1 MGGANRLGKPVVR
14 LLQLVLAVLAVPAM
28 VALVITGGHTLQPEP
43 SSVVIDQI
51 DQNDVGAD
59 TIPEEQPATSAITEI
74 QPSQSEPGRAEPTQ
88 AEPQSPPAPSRTI
101 DPEEVAPPPL
111 APEDLE
117 RVEPRPPLS
126 DLALAGPPKPRGRRA
141 VDDWG
146 GTKLFQPVASA
157 AGLIEANGYS
167 VAVSGIDIVR
177 QDETCSEDGKSWA
190 CGIRARTAFRSFL
203 RGRAVACKVPPEAD
217 RNLIAAECR
226 IGRLDVGQWLVEN
239 GWARAVAGG
248 PYVEA
253 GDKARADKKG
263 IFGAAP
269 DLGGLPPA
277 PMPVAAPTAS
287 QPILDAPVTE
297 MPPAGTDAT
306 PLAPQPAPAQ

>member
-1 MGGANRLGKPVVR
+1 MGGAHRLGKPVVR

-28 VALVITGGHTLQPEP
+28 VALVVLGGRVLQPVQG
-43 SSVVIDQI
+43 SVVVDEIDPGTEA
-51 DQNDVGAD
+51 V
-59 TIPEEQPATSAITEI
+59 PEEPATSAIPKI
-74 QPSQSEPGRAEPTQ
+74 QPVEPPVH
-88 AEPQSPPAPSRTI
+88 SPPVHSRAI
-101 DPEEVAPPPL
+101 DPEAIAPPPL

-217 RNLIAAECR
+217 RALIAAECR

-239 GWARAVAGG
+239 GWARATAGG

-306 PLAPQPAPAQ
+306 PPAPQPTHAQ